1 MENQGTPQQQLL
13 LQKTF
18 LILAL
23 SRAPNNHV
31 TSVYKFTMQKLYCYF
46 SALAQFHEEY
56 GRKSPNDQIKAN
68 GQFQTVVTPPTGKD
82 PMV

>member
-31 TSVYKFTMQKLYCYF
+31 TSVYKFTM
-46 SALAQFHEEY
+46 
-56 GRKSPNDQIKAN
+56 
-68 GQFQTVVTPPTGKD
+68 
-82 PMV
+82 